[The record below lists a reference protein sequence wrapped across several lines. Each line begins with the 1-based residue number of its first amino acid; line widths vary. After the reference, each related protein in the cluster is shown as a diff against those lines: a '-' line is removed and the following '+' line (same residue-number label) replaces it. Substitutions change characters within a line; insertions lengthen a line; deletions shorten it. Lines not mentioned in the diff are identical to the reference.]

1 MVKGQKRIPYDND
14 VVPPVM
20 AKMFDEDRI
29 THRHGKADPEKIY
42 CARPFIIIADCLR
55 GFILNNRPPRMP
67 DRKYR
72 A

>member
-1 MVKGQKRIPYDND
+1 
-14 VVPPVM
+14 M
-20 AKMFDEDRI
+20 AEMFDEDRI
-29 THRHGKADPEKIY
+29 THRHGTADPRKIY
-42 CARPFIIIADCLR
+42 YARPFIIIADRLR